1 MASPIDLD
9 ALILAGGESRR
20 MGADK
25 SLLPYGGQTLI
36 EHVAAQLTPLA
47 KVVRISTGGQAP
59 HVALGLPLVPDL
71 RPDCGP
77 LMGIASG
84 LRATSRDWTLVVATD
99 MPTLPLHLLAVLW
112 EYTGSARCIVPQ
124 TYEGRLQ
131 PLFALYH
138 RDLADEILA
147 FLERGDRRVLD
158 FIGFCG
164 ATIVATPEVK
174 IANLN
179 DRRDYNNALAASL
192 KLEPGGP

>member
-1 MASPIDLD
+1 MTTVVDVD

-20 MGADK
+20 MGVDK

-36 EHVAAQLTPLA
+36 EHVAAQLAPVA

-59 HVALGLPLVPDL
+59 HATLGLPLVPDL

-99 MPTLPLHLLAVLW
+99 IPALPIHLLAVLW

-124 TYEGRLQ
+124 TSEGRLQ
-131 PLFALYH
+131 PLFALYR

-147 FLERGDRRVLD
+147 FLDRGERRVLD
-158 FIGFCG
+158 FIGSCG
-164 ATIVATPEVK
+164 ATILATPDVN
-174 IANLN
+174 IVNLN
-179 DRRDYNNALAASL
+179 DRSAYEAALGAAP
-192 KLEPGGP
+192 KPGFETP

>member
-1 MASPIDLD
+1 MTTAIDLD

-20 MGADK
+20 MGSDK

-36 EHVAAQLTPLA
+36 EHVAAQLTPVA
-47 KVVRISTGGQAP
+47 RVVRISTGGQAP
-59 HVALGLPLVPDL
+59 HTTLGLPLVSDL
-71 RPDCGP
+71 RPGLGP

-84 LRATSRDWTLVVATD
+84 LRASSRDWTLVVATD
-99 MPTLPLHLLAVLW
+99 IPALPLHLLGVLW

-138 RDLADEILA
+138 RDLAAEILA
-147 FLERGDRRVLD
+147 FLDQGERRVLD
-158 FIGFCG
+158 FIGSCG
-164 ATIVATPEVK
+164 ATILATPNVK

-179 DRRDYNNALAASL
+179 DRSAYEAALGAAP
-192 KLEPGGP
+192 EPGPETP

>member
-9 ALILAGGESRR
+9 ALILAGGVSRR
-20 MGADK
+20 MGTDK

-36 EHVAAQLTPLA
+36 EHIAAQLKPVA
-47 KVVRISTGGQAP
+47 KVIRISTGGQAL
-59 HVALGLPLVPDL
+59 HAAMGLPLVPDL

-84 LRATSRDWTLVVATD
+84 LRVASRDWTLVVATD
-99 MPTLPLHLLAVLW
+99 IPALPMNLLDKLW
-112 EYTGSARCIVPQ
+112 EYTASARCIVPKPSD
-124 TYEGRLQ
+124 GRPQ

-147 FLERGDRRVLD
+147 FLDRGERRVLD
-158 FIGFCG
+158 FVGSCG
-164 ATIVATPEVK
+164 ATILAVPAVK

-179 DRRDYNNALAASL
+179 DRSAYEAALGATP
-192 KLEPGGP
+192 KPEPESP

>member
-59 HVALGLPLVPDL
+59 HAAMGLPLVPDL

-84 LRATSRDWTLVVATD
+84 LRVASRDWTLVVATD

-124 TYEGRLQ
+124 TSEGQLQ
-131 PLFALYH
+131 PLFALYR

-147 FLERGDRRVLD
+147 FLDRGERRVLD
-158 FIGFCG
+158 YIGSCG
-164 ATIVATPEVK
+164 ATILPVPEVK

-179 DRRDYNNALAASL
+179 DRRAYENALAASP